1 MNRALIIY
9 FVLFL
14 SFLTLKQA
22 FGYNENELR
31 ALEDYECVIRL
42 KNGDIITGVITDV
55 FNSENEGLGIKI
67 LTELGKAT
75 IYNNQIVDVRI
86 KDEYYR
92 HNHRVFLLPT
102 ANPIKNNHFVGSFEL
117 LFLYFGAGISDFFSI
132 TAGRTIVPQVTFSQQ
147 ISLINAKFTFLT
159 MEFDSV
165 ARMVSL
171 ALGGNLGFANHNNRF
186 QHLYVV
192 STVKLYKTELTGSVY
207 YKVGSDDFNFI
218 IYGNNIQELKYPN
231 GSFGLGLGIDTEIP
245 RMKGLHFIGEL
256 WNIDVERPT
265 NTAIM
270 LGLRLCNTAVSA
282 DFGLALF
289 TQPYIFPFVSF
300 VWTPF

>member
-1 MNRALIIY
+1 MNRAFIFF
-9 FVLFL
+9 FVFFL
-14 SFLTLKQA
+14 VFLTQKEAL
-22 FGYNENELR
+22 GYSENELR
-31 ALEDYECVIRL
+31 AYEDYECVIRL

-55 FNSENEGLGIKI
+55 FNSETEGLGIKI

-75 IYNNQIVDVRI
+75 IYNNQIADVRI

-117 LFLYFGAGISDFFSI
+117 LFLYLGAGISDFFSI
-132 TAGRTIVPQVTFSQQ
+132 TAGRTIVPQVTSSQQ

-218 IYGNNIQELKYPN
+218 IYGNNMQELKYPN
-231 GSFGLGLGIDTEIP
+231 GAFGLGLGIDTEIP

-282 DFGLALF
+282 DFGFALF

>member
-1 MNRALIIY
+1 MHSYEENKLK
-9 FVLFL
+9 
-14 SFLTLKQA
+14 SF
-22 FGYNENELR
+22 
-31 ALEDYECVIRL
+31 EDFECVIRL
-42 KNGDIITGVITDV
+42 KNGDIITGVITEV
-55 FNSENEGLGIKI
+55 FTSENEGTGIKI

-75 IYNNQIVDVRI
+75 IYNNQIADIRF
-86 KDEYYR
+86 KDEFYR
-92 HNHRVFLLPT
+92 HNHRIFLLPT

-132 TAGRTIVPQVTFSQQ
+132 TAGRTIVPQVSSSQQ
-147 ISLINAKFTFLT
+147 ISLINAKFTFFT
-159 MEFDSV
+159 MEFDSI

-171 ALGGNLGFANHNNRF
+171 AIGGNLGFANHNNRF
-186 QHLYVV
+186 QHLYLV
-192 STVKLYKTELTGSVY
+192 STVKLFKTELTGTVI

-218 IYGNNIQELKYPN
+218 NYGNNIQELKYPN
-231 GSFGLGLGIDTEIP
+231 GSFGIGLGIDTEIP
-245 RMKGLHFIGEL
+245 KTKGLHFIGEL

-270 LGLRLCNTAVSA
+270 LGLRLCNTSVSA

>member
-1 MNRALIIY
+1 MNRGYFIFLICYLI
-9 FVLFL
+9 FFA
-14 SFLTLKQA
+14 SNEA
-22 FGYNENELR
+22 ISYNDNELK
-31 ALEDYECVIRL
+31 AFEDYECVVRL
-42 KNGDIITGVITDV
+42 KNGDLITGVITDV
-55 FNSENEGLGIKI
+55 LNSETEGVGIKI

-75 IYNNQIVDVRI
+75 IYSNQIAEIRV
-86 KDEYYR
+86 KDDYYR

-102 ANPIKNNHFVGSFEL
+102 ANPIKTNHFVGSFEL

-132 TAGRTIVPQVTFSQQ
+132 TAGRTIVPQITSSQQ
-147 ISLINAKFTFLT
+147 ISLINAKFTFLS

-165 ARMVSL
+165 ARMVTL

-186 QHLYVV
+186 QHLYLV
-192 STVKLYKTELTGSVY
+192 STVKLYKTELTGTVL
-207 YKVGSDDFNFI
+207 YKIGSDDFNFI
-218 IYGNNIQELKYPN
+218 YYGNNLQELKYPN
-231 GSFGLGLGIDTEIP
+231 GSFGIGLGIDTEIP
-245 RMKGLHFIGEL
+245 RIKGLHFIGEL

-265 NTAIM
+265 NTALM
-270 LGLRLCNTAVSA
+270 LGLRLCNTSVAA

>member
-1 MNRALIIY
+1 MNRAFIIFFVFFLI
-9 FVLFL
+9 
-14 SFLTLKQA
+14 FLTQSQT
-22 FGYNENELR
+22 FGYNENELS
-31 ALEDYECVIRL
+31 AYEDYECVVRL

-67 LTELGKAT
+67 ITELGKAT
-75 IYNNQIVDVRI
+75 IYNNQIADVRI

-117 LFLYFGAGISDFFSI
+117 LFLYLGAGISDFFSI
-132 TAGRTIVPQVTFSQQ
+132 TAGRTIVPQVTSSQQ

-192 STVKLYKTELTGSVY
+192 STIKLYKTELTGSVY

-218 IYGNNIQELKYPN
+218 IYGNNMQELKYPN

-265 NTAIM
+265 NTALM